1 MHAEDLSQFAHDLS
15 AEGIKSY
22 ELGVPVPGKGLQ
34 IGLMISAIGFF
45 PLWEL
50 NAPENA
56 ALITARDFAAIK
68 ASRPPNW
75 EMVEP
80 RFWDKSARASNET

>member
-1 MHAEDLSQFAHDLS
+1 MHADDLPKFASELV

-22 ELGVPVPGKGLQ
+22 ELGVPIPGKGIQ

-45 PLWEL
+45 PIWEL

-56 ALITARDFAAIK
+56 GLVAARDFAAIK
-68 ASRPPNW
+68 ANRPPNW

-80 RFWDKSARASNET
+80 RFWDRSAAAKGE

>member
-1 MHAEDLSQFAHDLS
+1 MLAKDLPQFVSELG

-50 NAPENA
+50 NALENA
-56 ALITARDFAAIK
+56 ALIVARDFATIK
-68 ASRPPNW
+68 ANRPPNW
-75 EMVEP
+75 DMVEP
-80 RFWDKSARASNET
+80 KFWDKSAAAKGE